1 MILLDTMV
9 LSELRKARPNA
20 GVVRYLKAQKPET
33 VFLSA
38 MTIGEIEAGIQKQRS
53 VAPEFAEE
61 LSQWLALMELQF
73 TQCILPVTPAIAKL
87 WGRLCVQTGNKGIDN
102 LIAATALVHNL
113 LVVTRNVKDFEVVG
127 VRVFNPFEGNKK
139 TEVMPGDDAANLT
152 AWQREDRER

>member
-20 GVVRYLKAQKPET
+20 GAVTYLRSQAPDT

-38 MTIGEIEAGIQKQRS
+38 MTIGEIEAGIEKQRS
-53 VAPEFAEE
+53 VVPEFAEE
-61 LSQWLALMELQF
+61 LSHWLAQIELQF
-73 TQCILPVTPAIAKL
+73 AQFILPVTPAIAKL

-127 VRVFNPFEGNKK
+127 VRVFDPFGETKK
-139 TEVMPGDDAANLT
+139 D
-152 AWQREDRER
+152 

>member
-20 GVVRYLKAQKPET
+20 GAVTYLRSQAPDT

-38 MTIGEIEAGIQKQRS
+38 MTIGEIEAGIEKQRS
-53 VAPEFAEE
+53 GVPEFAEE
-61 LSQWLALMELQF
+61 LSHWLAQIELQF
-73 TQCILPVTPAIAKL
+73 AQFILPVTPAIAKL

-127 VRVFNPFEGNKK
+127 VRVFDPFGETKK
-139 TEVMPGDDAANLT
+139 D
-152 AWQREDRER
+152 

>member
-1 MILLDTMV
+1 MILLDTIV

-20 GVVRYLKAQKPET
+20 GAATYLRSQAPDT

-38 MTIGEIEAGIQKQRS
+38 ITIGEIEAGIEKQRS
-53 VAPEFAEE
+53 VVPEFAEE
-61 LSQWLALMELQF
+61 LSHWLAQIELQF
-73 TQCILPVTPAIAKL
+73 AQFILPVTPAIAKL

-127 VRVFNPFEGNKK
+127 VRVFDPSQIPVR
-139 TEVMPGDDAANLT
+139 T
-152 AWQREDRER
+152 R